1 MLLFDPAGRVVIC
14 SESARVVD
22 SVFVILNVRTHL
34 MFEDGEG
41 RVGLFRTYH
50 HAQWYLDAHLNF
62 EQWTVNEVYADQAL
76 VFLNKPHVCL
86 GEDYGRDLHRVPT
99 PQAE

>member
-1 MLLFDPAGRVVIC
+1 MLVFDPAGRVMIC

-22 SVFVILNVRTHL
+22 SVFVLLKNDL

-41 RVGLFRTYH
+41 RVGLFRTAR
-50 HAQWYLDAHLNF
+50 HAQSYLDTWLDS
-62 EQWTVNEVYADQAL
+62 EQWTVNEVYADQVL

-86 GEDYGRDLHRVPT
+86 GEDYGHLRRVS
-99 PQAE
+99 ASENR